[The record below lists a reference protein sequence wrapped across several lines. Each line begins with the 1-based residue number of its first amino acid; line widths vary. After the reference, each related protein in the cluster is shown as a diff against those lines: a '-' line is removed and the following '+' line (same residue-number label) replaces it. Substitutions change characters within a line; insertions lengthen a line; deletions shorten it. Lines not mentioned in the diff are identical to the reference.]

1 MTLAEIKSNM
11 NSKWWLRGLVWG
23 FFMLIAM
30 TILWPLMDGS
40 GIRLSKILIGVPVWI
55 AAGLLYGFLIHVIE
69 RRRINKE

>member
-55 AAGLLYGFLIHVIE
+55 AAGLLYGFFDPCYRE
-69 RRRINKE
+69 KKNQ